1 MTKEQLIASI
11 EQQLENLMIFDKE
24 LEYEYESVLYDDDD
38 EPIVDLFTEE
48 LLEEILGH
56 IDRYDVDI

>member
-1 MTKEQLIASI
+1 MKQEQLIASI
-11 EQQLENLMIFDKE
+11 EQQLENLMTFDSELE
-24 LEYEYESVLYDDDD
+24 LEYELALYDEDG

-48 LLEEILGH
+48 LLNEILGH

>member
-1 MTKEQLIASI
+1 MKQEQLIASI
-11 EQQLENLMIFDKE
+11 EQQLENLMFFDSELE
-24 LEYEYESVLYDDDD
+24 LEYELALYDEDG

-48 LLEEILGH
+48 LLNEILGH

>member
-1 MTKEQLIASI
+1 MKQEQLIASI
-11 EQQLENLMIFDKE
+11 EQQLENLMSFDSELE
-24 LEYEYESVLYDDDD
+24 LEYELALYDEDG

-48 LLEEILGH
+48 LLNEILEH

>member
-1 MTKEQLIASI
+1 MKQEQLIASI
-11 EQQLENLMIFDKE
+11 EQQLENLMSFDSELE
-24 LEYEYESVLYDDDD
+24 LEYELALYDEDG

-48 LLEEILGH
+48 LLNEILGH

>member
-1 MTKEQLIASI
+1 MKQEQLIASI
-11 EQQLENLMIFDKE
+11 EQQLENLMFFDSELE
-24 LEYEYESVLYDDDD
+24 LEYELALYDEDG

-48 LLEEILGH
+48 LLNEILEH

>member
-1 MTKEQLIASI
+1 MKQEQLIASI
-11 EQQLENLMIFDKE
+11 EQQLENLMTFDSELE
-24 LEYEYESVLYDDDD
+24 LEYELALYDEDG

-48 LLEEILGH
+48 LLNEILEH